1 MSQPKRP
8 EAVRHVA
15 ATVRSLLFGVA
26 DRRQHTFVVRYLI
39 AAGSSLMVLG
49 LYAAAHLL
57 GHLSRDALLIATGSI
72 GGCIAV
78 FFVVF
83 RSGLNRRMPDPS
95 LTRLQIGASVLTT
108 SLVLYAAE
116 GPREIFLL
124 VYMVS
129 FLFGV
134 FLYRTRVLLGLALAI
149 VAAYGITIAGIAL
162 RRPVAIDTG
171 LEILRIIWFGAVLV
185 WFAFMGGYVQN
196 LREGLR
202 TARDEARAAS
212 RAKSEFLANMS
223 HEIRT
228 PLNGVIGMTH
238 LALDG
243 DLPVRERR
251 YVETIRSS
259 ANHLLVVVNDILD
272 ISKVEAGRMTL
283 EETVFDL
290 PQHVEQVLRPYL
302 PRVKEKGLV
311 LILDFAPEVPQ
322 HVVGDPV
329 RIGQIIGNLVS
340 NALKFTLHGEIE
352 VRIGCGIA
360 GSSATLTLAVRD
372 TGVGIPAA
380 KQKAVFDAFVQA
392 DTSTTRQFGG
402 TGLGLTICAR
412 LAELM
417 QGSVTLQSTEGVG
430 TTFHVR
436 IVVGVAPAGSIPAVP
451 VAAESVAHAVPVVAA
466 PALSTRRPHVLL
478 AEDNKVNQFVASALL
493 EKLGYRVTVANNGN
507 EAVILARDPSVEL
520 ILKDVQMPGMGG
532 LEATAAVREAERESG
547 RRVPVI
553 ALTAHAMA
561 GDRAACIEAGMDGY
575 LTKPIEFDAL
585 HDTLARFL
593 PAAGSG
599 VRLAA

>member
-1 MSQPKRP
+1 MPESKRP
-8 EAVRHVA
+8 DTVRRVA
-15 ATVRSLLFGVA
+15 ASARSLLFGAA

-39 AAGSSLMVLG
+39 AAGTSLLVLM
-49 LYAAAHLL
+49 LYGVAHLL
-57 GHLSRDALLIATGSI
+57 GHLSRDALLIGAGSI

-95 LTRLQIGASVLTT
+95 LTRLQIGTSVLAT

-149 VAAYGITIAGIAL
+149 VAVYGITVAGIAV
-162 RRPVAIDTG
+162 RRPMPLDAG
-171 LEILRIIWFGAVLV
+171 LEILRLVWFGAVLV
-185 WFAFMGGYVQN
+185 WFAFMGGYVQD

-202 TARDEARAAS
+202 TARDEALAAS

-228 PLNGVIGMTH
+228 PLNGVIGMTC

-243 DLPVRERR
+243 DLPARERH

-259 ANHLLVVVNDILD
+259 ADHLLVVVNDILD

-290 PQHVEQVLRPYL
+290 PRHIEQVLRPYL

-311 LILDFAPEVPQ
+311 LVLDFAPEVPQ

-329 RIGQIIGNLVS
+329 RIGQILGNLVS

-352 VRIGCGIA
+352 VRVGCSIS

-380 KQKAVFDAFVQA
+380 KRQAVFDAFVQA
-392 DTSTTRQFGG
+392 DTSTTRRFGG

-417 QGSVTLQSTEGVG
+417 HGSITLQSTEGVG

-436 IVVGVAPAGSIPAVP
+436 LVVGMAPAESIPAARVDAGP
-451 VAAESVAHAVPVVAA
+451 IAHAIPVVAA
-466 PALSTRRPHVLL
+466 RAQSTRQPHVLL
-478 AEDNKVNQFVASALL
+478 AEDNKVNQLVASALL

-520 ILKDVQMPGMGG
+520 ILMDVQMPGMSG
-532 LEATAAVREAERESG
+532 LEATTALREAERESG
-547 RRVPVI
+547 RRVPII

-575 LTKPIEFDAL
+575 LTKPIDFDAL
-585 HDTLARFL
+585 RDTLARVL
-593 PAAGSG
+593 PHRDG